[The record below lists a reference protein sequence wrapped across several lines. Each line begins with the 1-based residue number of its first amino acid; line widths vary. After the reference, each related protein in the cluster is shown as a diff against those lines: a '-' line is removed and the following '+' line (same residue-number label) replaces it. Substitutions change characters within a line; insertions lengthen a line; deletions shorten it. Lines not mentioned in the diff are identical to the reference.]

1 MAGLAHEGELDLAMQ
16 KHILKLNGGGMKNKT
31 YTLTRDI
38 VLKAGS
44 KFKPSL
50 KVIERSEGYVPYDS
64 HPPQD
69 WGECQTGDFVIG
81 ENVIKVFPDIFQDD
95 SVK

>member
-1 MAGLAHEGELDLAMQ
+1 MTDIGPKGPQ

-50 KVIERSEGYVPYDS
+50 KVIER
-64 HPPQD
+64 
-69 WGECQTGDFVIG
+69 
-81 ENVIKVFPDIFQDD
+81 
-95 SVK
+95 